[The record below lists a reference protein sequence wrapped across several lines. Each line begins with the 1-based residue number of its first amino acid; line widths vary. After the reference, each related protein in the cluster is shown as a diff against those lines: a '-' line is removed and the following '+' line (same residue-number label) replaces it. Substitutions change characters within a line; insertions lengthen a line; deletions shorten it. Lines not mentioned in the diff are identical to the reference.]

1 MTARIDRRSESQA
14 NAEAIARRDAVY
26 LGDHYTSKRPR
37 PRPHGLMELLS
48 WFESEWQAQAPDEL
62 HKRELWR
69 DYVAANEQWARS
81 GGGSVLGTHAWS
93 EGMRR
98 LLEAP
103 HAADAD
109 GFYIHPLAAALAR
122 IERRDGYM
130 AAFLRAIALAGFEI
144 SPVGFRCGLPE
155 SVTMV
160 YALAALDALQRAYRD
175 EPPARVLAPGGSMR
189 AIDELSPP
197 DLAGR
202 GQAPVPSDDQAAR
215 LSPSVTILTI
225 IT

>member
-1 MTARIDRRSESQA
+1 MVTRPYIGKSEAQA
-14 NAEAIARRDAVY
+14 NAEAIARRDANY
-26 LGDHYTSKRPR
+26 LGDHYASKRPR
-37 PRPHGLMELLS
+37 PRPRGLMELLS
-48 WFESEWQAQAPDEL
+48 WFEQEWYAQAPDEL

-69 DYVAANEQWARS
+69 DYVSANEQWARA

-93 EGMRR
+93 EAMRR

-103 HAADAD
+103 FSADQD
-109 GFYIHPLAAALAR
+109 GYYVHPLAAAMAR

-175 EPPARVLAPGGSMR
+175 EVPARVLAPSATMR
-189 AIDELSPP
+189 PIDELSPP
-197 DLAGR
+197 DIAGPTVSVSTVTRIVLA
-202 GQAPVPSDDQAAR
+202 AAT
-215 LSPSVTILTI
+215 PE
-225 IT
+225 